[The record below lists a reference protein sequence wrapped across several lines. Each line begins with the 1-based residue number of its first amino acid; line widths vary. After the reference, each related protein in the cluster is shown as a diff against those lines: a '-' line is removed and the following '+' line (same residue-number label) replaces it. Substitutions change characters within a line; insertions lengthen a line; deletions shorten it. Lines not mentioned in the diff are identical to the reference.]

1 MKDFVSIIIPYYKK
15 KKFIFETITSVL
27 NQTYSNIEILIIYDD
42 EDKTELEFL
51 RHNFKTNKKVKIII
65 NEKNLGAGLS
75 RNKGINLSLGNY
87 VAFVDA
93 DDVWKKNKLEK
104 QLEFMKMNKA
114 KISHTSYSIINEKN
128 EKIAF
133 RKARNFKNYQELMKS
148 CDIGLSSVIAEKSLF
163 NEEVLFVNLNTKE
176 DFVLWLSILK
186 KNIWIFGLD
195 QDLLYWRKTKNSLSS
210 SIIQKLI
217 DGYRVYRV
225 YMKLGIISS
234 LYYLF
239 LLSIN
244 YLKK

>member
-1 MKDFVSIIIPYYKK
+1 M
-15 KKFIFETITSVL
+15 
-27 NQTYSNIEILIIYDD
+27 
-42 EDKTELEFL
+42 

-195 QDLLYWRKTKNSLSS
+195 QDLLYWRKTK
-210 SIIQKLI
+210 I
-217 DGYRVYRV
+217 
-225 YMKLGIISS
+225 
-234 LYYLF
+234 LYQVQLF
-239 LLSIN
+239 
-244 YLKK
+244 KVD

>member
-1 MKDFVSIIIPYYKK
+1 
-15 KKFIFETITSVL
+15 
-27 NQTYSNIEILIIYDD
+27 
-42 EDKTELEFL
+42 
-51 RHNFKTNKKVKIII
+51 
-65 NEKNLGAGLS
+65 
-75 RNKGINLSLGNY
+75 
-87 VAFVDA
+87 
-93 DDVWKKNKLEK
+93 
-104 QLEFMKMNKA
+104 
-114 KISHTSYSIINEKN
+114 
-128 EKIAF
+128 
-133 RKARNFKNYQELMKS
+133 MKS

-234 LYYLF
+234 VYYLF

>member
-1 MKDFVSIIIPYYKK
+1 M
-15 KKFIFETITSVL
+15 
-27 NQTYSNIEILIIYDD
+27 
-42 EDKTELEFL
+42 

-234 LYYLF
+234 VYYLF

>member
-1 MKDFVSIIIPYYKK
+1 MKDFVSIIIPYYK

-186 KNIWIFGLD
+186 KYLD
-195 QDLLYWRKTKNSLSS
+195 FWFRSRLTLLEKNKKFF
-210 SIIQKLI
+210 IK
-217 DGYRVYRV
+217 
-225 YMKLGIISS
+225 
-234 LYYLF
+234 F
-239 LLSIN
+239 N
-244 YLKK
+244 YSKVD

>member
-234 LYYLF
+234 VYYLF

>member
-1 MKDFVSIIIPYYKK
+1 MKNLVSIIIPYFRK
-15 KKFIFETITSVL
+15 KKFIIETVNSVL
-27 NQTYSNIEILIIYDD
+27 NQTYLNIEILIIYDD

-51 RHNFKTNKKVKIII
+51 KNKFKSYKNIKLFI

-75 RNKGINLSLGNY
+75 RNKGIGLSQGKY
-87 VAFVDA
+87 VAFIDA
-93 DDVWKKNKLEK
+93 DDAWKKDKLER
-104 QLEFMKMNKA
+104 QIEFMRINGA

-133 RKARNFKNYQELMKS
+133 RRARNFNNYKELMKS
-148 CDIGLSSVIAEKSLF
+148 CDIGLSSVVAEKNLF
-163 NEEVLFVNLNTKE
+163 KDEILFVDLTTKE
-176 DFVLWLSILK
+176 DFVLWLNILK
-186 KNIWIFGLD
+186 KKISILGLD
-195 QDLLYWRKTKNSLSS
+195 EDLLYWKKTKNSLSS

-217 DGYRVYRV
+217 DGYKVYRI
-225 YMKLGIISS
+225 YMKLNIILS

>member
-93 DDVWKKNKLEK
+93 DDVWKK
-104 QLEFMKMNKA
+104 
-114 KISHTSYSIINEKN
+114 INLKN
-128 EKIAF
+128 
-133 RKARNFKNYQELMKS
+133 N
-148 CDIGLSSVIAEKSLF
+148 
-163 NEEVLFVNLNTKE
+163 
-176 DFVLWLSILK
+176 
-186 KNIWIFGLD
+186 
-195 QDLLYWRKTKNSLSS
+195 
-210 SIIQKLI
+210 
-217 DGYRVYRV
+217 
-225 YMKLGIISS
+225 
-234 LYYLF
+234 
-239 LLSIN
+239 
-244 YLKK
+244 